1 MGTITQNLEKLVAA
15 KNAIAAAIT
24 AKGGTVNAG
33 DGFEE
38 FAADIATIP
47 YNPPEPEPELILV
60 RISQWDDSWT
70 VDNFQTQTD
79 AVYLNNENLPDH
91 MDNEDG
97 VLAWVIFNEHPDYDN
112 AFYIAAYKS
121 SGEFYCTTHGDVDYV
136 KQQIGKGKYFY
147 YFAFAD

>member
-1 MGTITQNLEKLVAA
+1 MGTISQNLEKLVAA

-38 FAADIATIP
+38 FAADIGTIP
-47 YNPPEPEPELILV
+47 YNPPEPELILV
-60 RISQWDDSWT
+60 RISQWNDSWT

-79 AVYLNNENLPDH
+79 AVYLNKENLPDPI
-91 MDNEDG
+91 DNEDG
-97 VLAWVIFNEHPDYDN
+97 VLAWVIFNEYPDYDN
-112 AFYIAAYKS
+112 KFYIAAYKS
-121 SGEFYCTTHGDVDYV
+121 SGEYYTSTSGDIDYI
-136 KQQIGKGKYFY
+136 KTKLGQGKYFY